1 MDAILSILGFGLIL
15 FFFAS
20 LQGDKNS
27 ERAQAVGSLGVFFT
41 MLFGVF
47 IIVFIY
53 MALN

>member
-27 ERAQAVGSLGVFFT
+27 DRTQAVGSLGVFFT
-41 MLFGVF
+41 MLFGGL
-47 IIVFIY
+47 IIIFIY
-53 MALN
+53 IALN